1 MKNIGKRI
9 RYGFTELPKVALL
22 LLVGALIMFPM
33 YMMIAISLMTPA
45 QLEKCPW
52 FPLSIPM
59 PESLKAPRAG
69 ELALKPPVLEVQPE
83 GGPHIV
89 VSVPA
94 DRRFYVHLPDVDMDT
109 SEWTVE
115 PKRGAGGAAEAA
127 VVAEYRASNVWEVSQ
142 DGAGA
147 YRVDNRPAT
156 VPQGF
161 TPILPGLQ
169 LKAQALELLQAVDKA
184 SRAAAESLKIAG
196 SAERIAEPGPQAE
209 RRREAVL
216 KWIEAGLYLEQSET
230 ALTEAARLA
239 HQAEAS
245 HVTFA
250 ESLGE
255 FRQKNER
262 TRVNYDRAAEKIA
275 GYVRDYEQAAR
286 ARAAETTRVAPR
298 DSRIFKV
305 DRGEPVALLL
315 ADRPARASRR
325 FGLMTVETAWSYE
338 LNTKELFRIRPLVAK
353 TGPQGREV
361 VPGEPLAE
369 AYATRDV
376 EAAWD
381 GTRWLVGED
390 PLASYLPPGF
400 VVTLADG
407 PRSEGGAMQTIKPGQ
422 IVARAEA
429 PKVMAVGLGQDTLMV
444 GPATRHG
451 DRYRIAGGDGRWL
464 YSLRNESDVP
474 FVVRVAPAVPQHPLG
489 SGEGEAPLLELDA
502 KPGDLLAE
510 LCVTRRQRT
519 VVGSHGGTWSNRE
532 DGVAMAVPPGFV
544 SKLDPPMSLAAETKV
559 LPASTILAELRMPSA
574 TLTVDDH
581 FLVVS
586 MTGSNWGSGQWA
598 YPLGE
603 LQALQ
608 LVKADLPLS
617 GPGPW
622 DVPAGALIAELRTSR
637 RAVFRYI
644 DQWWTLAGSPVGTLV
659 SADMLKR
666 ARDDFDA
673 AAKRLNAAKQDA
685 GPGAAEKVTQAERAC
700 EKAWADLGRAEKGH
714 GLAVLSGPGQVLDP
728 ARPEI
733 VVERGTPIA
742 RLYAET
748 PEDWAAQA
756 GRETLPP
763 MVTRVA
769 VRGDTLEVRFAHALP
784 LPVNATVEVS
794 PGDRVAGRQPL
805 ATYFRPQRFDLKNYS
820 EAATYVTPF
829 LANTVI
835 VAVADMALSLL
846 FASLAAFV
854 FSRFRFPGKAL
865 FYGMIMVLMMIPG
878 VLNLIP
884 MYVIVK
890 NMGLVTP
897 VRWINLLALILPS
910 IAGGLTVNIYIM
922 RNNLEALAKDLFDA
936 ARIDGASNFQT
947 YWHIALPL
955 SKPIMGTL
963 AIFVLL
969 SQWNNFIWPWVVIK
983 EWKNMPVTAGL
994 ALLQGQ
1000 NLSDYGLQ
1008 MAGSVLASL
1017 PLVVLFFFMMNLFI
1031 RGIQSGAI
1039 KA

>member
-1 MKNIGKRI
+1 MKNVGKRI
-9 RYGFTELPKVALL
+9 RHGFTELPKVSIL

-69 ELALKPPVLEVQPE
+69 ELALEPPTLEVRPE
-83 GGPHIV
+83 GAPPLV

-109 SEWTVE
+109 AEWTVE
-115 PKRGAGGAAEAA
+115 PKRGAGGAAEPG
-127 VVAEYRASNVWEVSQ
+127 VVAEYRASNVWEVSR

-147 YRVDNRPAT
+147 YRVDNRPFT
-156 VPQGF
+156 VPKGF
-161 TPILPGLQ
+161 TPILQGLQ
-169 LKAQALELLQAVDKA
+169 LKARALELLQAVDKA
-184 SRAAAESLKIAG
+184 SRAAAESLKIAA
-196 SAERIAEPGPQAE
+196 SAEKIAEPGPRAQ

-216 KWIEAGLYLEQSET
+216 KWVEAGLYLEQSE
-230 ALTEAARLA
+230 AAQAEAARLA
-239 HQAEAS
+239 QQAEAS
-245 HVTFA
+245 HVSFA
-250 ESLGE
+250 DSLGE
-255 FRQKNER
+255 FRRKNER
-262 TRVNYDRAAEKIA
+262 TRVNYDRAAGKMA
-275 GYVRDYEQAAR
+275 GYAGDYEQAAR

-315 ADRPARASRR
+315 ADRPARVSRR
-325 FGLMTVETAWSYE
+325 FGLMTVETTWSYE
-338 LNTKELFRIRPLVAK
+338 LNSKELFRIRPLVGK
-353 TGPQGREV
+353 TGPQGREAA
-361 VPGEPLAE
+361 PGEPLAE
-369 AYATRDV
+369 AYATRDA

-381 GTRWLVGED
+381 GNQWLSGEA

-400 VVTLADG
+400 VLTLADG
-407 PRSEGGAMQTIKPGQ
+407 PRGQAGAKQAITPGQ

-444 GPATRHG
+444 GLATKHG
-451 DRYRIAGGDGRWL
+451 DRYRIAAGDGRWL

-474 FVVRVAPAVPQHPLG
+474 FVVRIPPAVPQHPAE
-489 SGEGEAPLLELDA
+489 SGEGEAPLLELGE

-510 LCVTRRQRT
+510 LCVTRQRT
-519 VVGSHGGTWSNRE
+519 IVGKQGGPWSNGE

-544 SKLDPPMSLAAETKV
+544 SKLEPPASPAAETKV
-559 LPASTILAELRMPSA
+559 LPANTVLADLRMPRA
-574 TLTVDDH
+574 TLTVDDD
-581 FLVVS
+581 FLIVS
-586 MTGSNWGSGQWA
+586 MTGSHWGSGQWE

-608 LVKADLPLS
+608 VVKADPPLA

-622 DVPAGALIAELRTSR
+622 DVPTGALLAELRTSR
-637 RAVFRYI
+637 RAMLRYV
-644 DQWWTLAGSPVGTLV
+644 DQWWTLAGRPIGRLA

-673 AAKRLNAAKQDA
+673 AGKRLNAAKQDA
-685 GPGAAEKVTQAERAC
+685 GPGAAGKVSRAERAF
-700 EKAWADLGRAEKGH
+700 EAAWADLDRAEKGF

-728 ARPEI
+728 ARPEV
-733 VVERGTPIA
+733 VVEPGTAIA
-742 RLYAET
+742 RLYAEA
-748 PEDWAAQA
+748 PGDWAVQA
-756 GRETLPP
+756 GRGTPP
-763 MVTRVA
+763 PTTTRVA
-769 VRGDTLEVRFAHALP
+769 VQGDTLDVRFAHALP

-805 ATYFRPQRFDLKNYS
+805 ASYFRPQRFDLKNYS

-910 IAGGLTVNIYIM
+910 VAGGLTVNIYIM
-922 RNNLEALAKDLFDA
+922 RNNLESLARDLFDA
-936 ARIDGASNFQT
+936 ARIDGASSFQT
-947 YWHIALPL
+947 YRHIALPL

>member
-1 MKNIGKRI
+1 MKNIGKKI
-9 RYGFTELPKVALL
+9 RYGFTELPKVSLL

-69 ELALKPPVLEVQPE
+69 ELALAPPSLEVQPE
-83 GGPHIV
+83 GGPRIAA
-89 VSVPA
+89 SVPT

-109 SEWTVE
+109 AEWAVD
-115 PKRGAGGAAEAA
+115 PKRGAGGAAEPA
-127 VVAEYRASNVWEVSQ
+127 VVAEYRASNVWEVGQ

-147 YRVDNRPAT
+147 YRVDNRPFT

-184 SRAAAESLKIAG
+184 SRAAAESLKIAS
-196 SAERIAEPGPQAE
+196 SAERIAEPGPQAQ

-239 HQAEAS
+239 QRAEAF

-250 ESLGE
+250 DSAGE

-262 TRVNYDRAAEKIA
+262 TRVNYDRAAEKMA
-275 GYVRDYEQAAR
+275 GYVRDYAQAAR
-286 ARAAETTRVAPR
+286 ARAAETTRAAPR
-298 DSRIFKV
+298 DPRIFKV

-315 ADRPARASRR
+315 LDRPARVSRR
-325 FGLMTVETAWSYE
+325 FGVMTVETAWSYE
-338 LNTKELFRIRPLVAK
+338 LNSKELFRIRPLVAK
-353 TGPQGREV
+353 TDPQGREV

-376 EAAWD
+376 EAGWD

-400 VVTLADG
+400 VLTLADG
-407 PRSEGGAMQTIKPGQ
+407 PGGQAGAKQAIKPRQ

-429 PKVMAVGLGQDTLMV
+429 PTVMAVGLGQDTLMV
-444 GPATRHG
+444 GLATRHG
-451 DRYRIAGGDGRWL
+451 DRYTIAAGDGRWL

-474 FVVRVAPAVPQHPLG
+474 FVVRIAPAVPQHPVS

-510 LCVTRRQRT
+510 LCVTRQRT
-519 VVGSHGGTWSNRE
+519 VVGSQGGMWSNRE

-544 SKLDPPMSLAAETKV
+544 SKLDPPTSPAIETKV
-559 LPASTILAELRMPSA
+559 LPASTILAELRMPRA
-574 TLTVDDH
+574 TLTVDDD

-586 MTGSNWGSGQWA
+586 MTGSNWGSGHWE

-608 LVKADLPLS
+608 LVKADLPPN

-637 RAVFRYI
+637 KAIFRYV
-644 DQWWTLAGSPVGTLV
+644 DQWWTLAGRPIAQLV
-659 SADMLKR
+659 SADMLR
-666 ARDDFDA
+666 RTRDDFDA
-673 AAKRLNAAKQDA
+673 AGKRLNAAKQEA
-685 GPGAAEKVTQAERAC
+685 GPGAAEKVSQAERAC
-700 EKAWADLGRAEKGH
+700 EKAWADLGRAEKGY

-728 ARPEI
+728 ARPEV
-733 VVERGTPIA
+733 VVEPGTPIA
-742 RLYAET
+742 RLFAET
-748 PEDWAAQA
+748 PGDRAALA
-756 GRETLPP
+756 GRETPPP
-763 MVTRVA
+763 MMTRVA
-769 VRGDTLEVRFAHALP
+769 LRGDTLEVRFAHTLP

-794 PGDRVAGRQPL
+794 PGDRVAGHQPL

-829 LANTVI
+829 LVNTVI

-854 FSRFRFPGKAL
+854 FSRFKFPGKAL

-947 YWHIALPL
+947 YRHIALPL

>member
-1 MKNIGKRI
+1 MKNLGKKI
-9 RYGFTELPKVALL
+9 RRGFTELPKVSIL
-22 LLVGALIMFPM
+22 LLVGALILFPM

-69 ELALKPPVLEVQPE
+69 ELVLAPPSLEVQPE
-83 GGPHIV
+83 SGPRLVI
-89 VSVPA
+89 SVPA
-94 DRRFYVHLPDVDMDT
+94 DRRFYVHCPDVDMDT
-109 SEWTVE
+109 SEWTVK
-115 PKRGAGGAAEAA
+115 PKKDAGGAARPA
-127 VVAEYRASNVWEVSQ
+127 VVAEYRASNVWEIGR

-147 YRVDNRPAT
+147 YRVDTRPFT
-156 VPQGF
+156 VPEGF

-169 LKAQALELLQAVDKA
+169 LKAQALERLQAVDKA

-196 SAERIAEPGPQAE
+196 SAERIPEPGPQA
-209 RRREAVL
+209 RRRAEAVL
-216 KWIEAGLYLEQSET
+216 KWVEAGLYLEQAEA
-230 ALTEAARLA
+230 ALTEAAGLA
-239 HQAEAS
+239 QRAEAF

-250 ESLGE
+250 DSLGE
-255 FRQKNER
+255 FRRKNDQA
-262 TRVNYDRAAEKIA
+262 RVHYDRAAGKMA

-286 ARAAETTRVAPR
+286 ARAAETTRAAPR

-315 ADRPARASRR
+315 VDRPARVSRR
-325 FGLMTVETAWSYE
+325 FGLITVQTAWSYE
-338 LNTKELFRIRPLVAK
+338 LHGQELFRIRPLVAK
-353 TGPQGREV
+353 TGPRGRQV

-369 AYATRDV
+369 ACATRRV

-381 GTRWLVGED
+381 GSRWQVGGD
-390 PLASYLPPGF
+390 PLASFLPPGF
-400 VVTLADG
+400 VLTLAEG
-407 PRSEGGAMQTIKPGQ
+407 PRGQAGPTQTIEPGE
-422 IVARAEA
+422 IIARAEA
-429 PKVMAVGLGQDTLMV
+429 PKVMAVGLGEDALMV
-444 GPATRHG
+444 GLATKRG
-451 DRYRIAGGDGRWL
+451 DRYGIAAGDGRWL
-464 YSLRNESDVP
+464 YSLREESDMP
-474 FVVRVAPAVPQHPLG
+474 FAVRIAPAVPRRPIK
-489 SGEGEAPLLELDA
+489 SGEGGAPLLELDA
-502 KPGDLLAE
+502 KPGDLLAA
-510 LCVTRRQRT
+510 LCVTRRRT
-519 VVGSHGGTWSNRE
+519 VVGKQGGTWATRE
-532 DGVAMAVPPGFV
+532 EGVAMAVPPGFV
-544 SKLDPPMSLAAETKV
+544 SKLEPPKSPAIETKV
-559 LPASTILAELRMPSA
+559 LPANTILAELRMPTA
-574 TLTVDDH
+574 TLTVDDD
-581 FLVVS
+581 FLIVS
-586 MTGSNWGSGQWA
+586 MTGSTWGSGQWE
-598 YPLGE
+598 YPLGP

-608 LVKADLPLS
+608 VVKADLPPN
-617 GPGPW
+617 GPGAW

-637 RAVFRYI
+637 RTVFRYV
-644 DQWWTLAGSPVGTLV
+644 DQGWTLAGRPIAQLV
-659 SADMLKR
+659 SAEMLRR

-673 AAKRLNAAKQDA
+673 AAKRLNAAKRDA
-685 GPGAAEKVTQAERAC
+685 GPGAAVKVREADPAC
-700 EKAWADLGRAEKGH
+700 EKAWADLGRAEKGF

-728 ARPEI
+728 ARPEV
-733 VVERGTPIA
+733 VVEPGTAIA
-742 RLYAET
+742 RLYAEA
-748 PEDWAAQA
+748 PAGGAAQA
-756 GRETLPP
+756 GRHVPP
-763 MVTRVA
+763 RPMMTRVA

-784 LPVNATVEVS
+784 LPASATVEVS
-794 PGDRVAGRQPL
+794 PGDRVAGGQVL
-805 ATYFRPQRFDLKNYS
+805 ASYFRPQRFDLRNYS

-829 LANTVI
+829 LVNTVI

-846 FASLAAFV
+846 FASLAAFA

-897 VRWINLLALILPS
+897 VRWINLLALLLPS

-922 RNNLEALAKDLFDA
+922 RNNLETLARDLFDA
-936 ARIDGASNFQT
+936 ARIDGASHFQT
-947 YWHIALPL
+947 YRHIALPL

-1017 PLVVLFFFMMNLFI
+1017 PLVVLFFFTMNLFI

>member
-1 MKNIGKRI
+1 MKNIGKKI
-9 RYGFTELPKVALL
+9 RYGLTELPKVSLL

-33 YMMIAISLMTPA
+33 YMMVAISLMTPA

-69 ELALKPPVLEVQPE
+69 ELALAPPSLEVQPE
-83 GGPHIV
+83 GGPRLV

-94 DRRFYVHLPDVDMDT
+94 DRWFYVHIPDVDMDT
-109 SEWTVE
+109 AEWTVE
-115 PKRGAGGAAEAA
+115 PKRGAGRAAEAA

-147 YRVDNRPAT
+147 YRVDNRPFT
-156 VPQGF
+156 VPEGF
-161 TPILPGLQ
+161 TPVLPGLQ

-184 SRAAAESLKIAG
+184 SRAAAESLKTAG
-196 SAERIAEPGPQAE
+196 SAQRIAEPGPQAQ

-216 KWIEAGLYLEQSET
+216 KWIEARLYLKQSET

-239 HQAEAS
+239 QQAEAS

-250 ESLGE
+250 DSVGE

-262 TRVNYDRAAEKIA
+262 TRVNYDRAAGKMA

-286 ARAAETTRVAPR
+286 ARAAETTRAAPR

-315 ADRPARASRR
+315 VDRPARVSRR
-325 FGLMTVETAWSYE
+325 FGLMTVETAWSFE
-338 LNTKELFRIRPLVAK
+338 LNSKELFRIRPLVAK

-369 AYATRDV
+369 VYATRDV
-376 EAAWD
+376 DAAWD
-381 GTRWLVGED
+381 GTRWLLGEA

-400 VVTLADG
+400 VLTLADG
-407 PRSEGGAMQTIKPGQ
+407 PRGQAGATQAIKPRQ

-429 PKVMAVGLGQDTLMV
+429 PKVMAVGLSQDTLMV
-444 GPATRHG
+444 GLATRHG
-451 DRYRIAGGDGRWL
+451 DRYAIAAGDGRWL

-474 FVVRVAPAVPQHPLG
+474 FVVRIAPAVPQHPVK
-489 SGEGEAPLLELDA
+489 SGEGEAALLELDA

-510 LCVTRRQRT
+510 LCVTRQRT
-519 VVGSHGGTWSNRE
+519 VVGSQGGTWSNRE

-544 SKLDPPMSLAAETKV
+544 SKLDPPMSPAAETKV
-559 LPASTILAELRMPSA
+559 LPAATILAELRMPRA
-574 TLTVDDH
+574 TLTVNDD

-586 MTGSNWGSGQWA
+586 MTGSNWGSGQWE

-603 LQALQ
+603 LQALR
-608 LVKADLPLS
+608 LVKADLLPN

-637 RAVFRYI
+637 RAMFRYV
-644 DQWWTLAGSPVGTLV
+644 DQWWTLAGRPIAQLV
-659 SADMLKR
+659 SADMLTRSR
-666 ARDDFDA
+666 AAFDA
-673 AAKRLNAAKQDA
+673 AGKRLNTAKQDA
-685 GPGAAEKVTQAERAC
+685 GPGAAEKVSQAERAC
-700 EKAWADLGRAEKGH
+700 ENAWADLGRAEKGF

-728 ARPEI
+728 ARLEI
-733 VVERGTPIA
+733 VVEPGTPIA

-748 PEDWAAQA
+748 PRDRAAPA
-756 GRETLPP
+756 GRETPPP
-763 MVTRVA
+763 MITRVA
-769 VRGDTLEVRFAHALP
+769 VRGDTLDVRFAHTLP

-794 PGDRVAGRQPL
+794 PGDRAAGRQPL

-922 RNNLEALAKDLFDA
+922 RNNLEALARDLFDA
-936 ARIDGASNFQT
+936 ARIDGAGNFQT
-947 YWHIALPL
+947 YRHIALPL